1 MKLRCAMCRREITG
15 GYVIEERYG
24 RVHFCSEECVKDY
37 EGSEDISRSEHEA
50 MFSELVDD
58 VEMEARRLC
67 V

>member
-1 MKLRCAMCRREITG
+1 MKRKDCAREF
-15 GYVIEERYG
+15 IEYWFTD
-24 RVHFCSEECVKDY
+24 VWPLY
-37 EGSEDISRSEHEA
+37 ESDCDVFDSISDALSNESPFRSEHEA